1 MTERF
6 PMTKAGERKI
16 RDELE
21 FLKKEKRPQVINAIA
36 EARAHGDLK
45 ENAEYH
51 AAKEEQGLI
60 EAKIGSL
67 EHQLKQADVID
78 VLQFKNSGKVVFGAT
93 VTMINLETEKQI
105 KYQIV
110 GDFEADISNGLLSVR
125 SPMAKGCIGRVK
137 GDIVE
142 IELPAGIQEFEIID
156 VDYL

>member
-1 MTERF
+1 MLERF
-6 PMTKAGERKI
+6 PMTKSGERKI

-21 FLKKEKRPQVINAIA
+21 VLKKEKRPQVISAIA

-51 AAKEEQGLI
+51 AAKEEQGMI

-67 EHQLKQADVID
+67 EHQLAQADVID
-78 VLQFKNSGKVVFGAT
+78 VQQFENNGKVVFGAT
-93 VTMINLETEKQI
+93 VTMVNLDTEKTVR
-105 KYQIV
+105 YQIV
-110 GDFEADISNGLLSVR
+110 GDFEADIGNGLLSVR

-142 IELPAGIQEFEIID
+142 IELPAGVQEFEIMD
-156 VDYL
+156 VQYL